1 MNRKLNTRETILNE
15 AIFIASKTGFEA
27 LTIGK
32 LSKSVGMSKS
42 GLFAHFN
49 SKEQM
54 QVDILKAVEKK
65 FNDVVITPSLEA
77 PRGEARIR
85 VLAQNLIKWDDSG
98 FMPGGCMLHTAS
110 IEFEDRPGPQRDF
123 LVFHQRYWIDF
134 IAKAASLAVEEG
146 HFSDDLDTQL
156 FAFEF
161 HAILQSHHFSA
172 HLLNDPQAE
181 SRAMKMVENLIMHS
195 RK

>member
-1 MNRKLNTRETILNE
+1 MSIGQNTRNSILDE

-32 LSKSVGMSKS
+32 LSRSVGMSKS

-49 SKEQM
+49 SKEQL
-54 QVDILKAVEKK
+54 QLDLLKAVKKK
-65 FNDVVITPSLEA
+65 FIEIVISPSLQA
-77 PRGEARIR
+77 PRGEVRIQ
-85 VLAQNLIKWDDSG
+85 VLAHNLIKWDDSG

-134 IAKAASLAVEEG
+134 IANAASIAIDEG
-146 HFSDDLDTQL
+146 QFRIDLDTNL

-161 HAILQSHHFSA
+161 HAIMQSYHFSS
-172 HLLNDPQAE
+172 HLLNDPQAG
-181 SRAMKMVENLIMHS
+181 SRAMKMVDNLIMHA